1 MSSQIIIDKVVM
13 DLYADQ
19 AITGKS
25 DVDRYLKSVKEVILP
40 MVGSQL
46 ENQLDNSKDIVIE
59 QLEISVSQFLDTNWQ
74 QATSAEIANE
84 ISLAV
89 EQQLFDQQVDKDLI
103 IDQKESK
110 ELTAFEKYLFFNG
123 GEPSSVN
130 ESELVNISI
139 TKRAVFSKL
148 KSKYGYLPIGK
159 ILKLPI
165 AVIEEVMKEFGD
177 FPLRS
182 LLEAI
187 KNQMIK
193 RLIFASVLMVDTG
206 NQPFD
211 IEKWRSMLVDLL
223 MQDVAHKTVLESE
236 RLILGDAHVQE
247 FEEIFQ
253 LYDDQLKAIAGQ
265 DNFKTQ
271 ETKVSHEVLQL
282 IEALENSIQLSDYAK
297 KWFAQS
303 FKSIAKKEILSFQD
317 WLHLLFVK
325 RPGSI
330 MMKECS
336 EWSLNGQFSGEV
348 LINIKQLKE
357 VIEKASSN
365 QSNKRSSELS
375 ESQSVANGG
384 LVLLHPFLP
393 QLFRSCQLMDEK
405 SQWVDQQAQVEAIY
419 LLHFIANGEIDDLS
433 ADFMVEKLLTGCEL
447 MTDIADQ
454 PPSDP
459 LFVYAEKPM
468 EEMLQAIQLY
478 WPPMKN
484 NSWTSLRR
492 DFLMREAILEGI
504 PDENP
509 VIKVLPHTLDV
520 LIPYIKW
527 GLTMVR
533 YSWMDKMMKIE
544 WGKE

>member
-303 FKSIAKKEILSFQD
+303 FKSIAKKEILSFQG
-317 WLHLLFVK
+317 
-325 RPGSI
+325 R
-330 MMKECS
+330 
-336 EWSLNGQFSGEV
+336 
-348 LINIKQLKE
+348 
-357 VIEKASSN
+357 
-365 QSNKRSSELS
+365 
-375 ESQSVANGG
+375 
-384 LVLLHPFLP
+384 
-393 QLFRSCQLMDEK
+393 
-405 SQWVDQQAQVEAIY
+405 
-419 LLHFIANGEIDDLS
+419 
-433 ADFMVEKLLTGCEL
+433 
-447 MTDIADQ
+447 
-454 PPSDP
+454 
-459 LFVYAEKPM
+459 
-468 EEMLQAIQLY
+468 
-478 WPPMKN
+478 
-484 NSWTSLRR
+484 
-492 DFLMREAILEGI
+492 
-504 PDENP
+504 
-509 VIKVLPHTLDV
+509 
-520 LIPYIKW
+520 
-527 GLTMVR
+527 
-533 YSWMDKMMKIE
+533 
-544 WGKE
+544 